1 MYRDYYGLIEKPF
14 RLTPD
19 PKFFFGQAGHAEA
32 RDLLRYGI
40 REREGFMCFI
50 GPAGTGKTTMLR
62 TALEGLGDDVVT
74 AMIFNP
80 QITEED
86 LLRIILVDFGIV
98 PQAQFDSDVARQLG
112 KQEMLEYLNGFLLEL
127 SMQGRTAVLV
137 VDEAQNLPLP
147 IMEQIRLLSNLETNK
162 QKLIQIV
169 LAGQLGLR
177 RLLETPELSQLAQR
191 VSVRYTMEPLTVQ
204 GVARYVEHR
213 MRVAGSCGEVTFD
226 HGAFEAIHRYSEG
239 VPRLINLLADRALL
253 AGYAQQSPV
262 ITATMANEAA
272 ATLELDGHATIPV
285 ERAPASVVATVSR
298 TVEPPSEA
306 RVAQSPVIEPVTRI
320 SALRTEAPPAP
331 EFALPSDNGFRP
343 WQAALGVAMALVV
356 TVGSYASWQS
366 RHVPQLQASVEAR
379 AEGSSEH
386 FADGSAAVPLSRPQ
400 SAYTVY
406 LTSHRDTSDA
416 TLVAMRRQIETAGYT
431 CFLVAAEVAGQ
442 GTLYRLT
449 VGEYADRNAAANAA
463 AALRD
468 ALGLAHAEAVA
479 VTDVTGS

>member
-50 GPAGTGKTTMLR
+50 GAAGTGKTTMLR
-62 TALEGLGDDVVT
+62 TALEGLGTDVVT

-86 LLRIILVDFGIV
+86 LLRIILVDFGII
-98 PQAQFDSDVARQLG
+98 PQAHLDSEVAHQLG
-112 KQEMLEYLNGFLLEL
+112 KQEMLEYLNGFLLDL

-162 QKLIQIV
+162 QKLLQIV

-191 VSVRYTMEPLTVQ
+191 VSVRYTMEPLNVDDT
-204 GVARYVEHR
+204 ARYVDHR
-213 MRVAGSCGEVTFD
+213 LRVAGSCGDVS
-226 HGAFEAIHRYSEG
+226 FEPNAYEHIHRYSEG

-253 AGYAQQSPV
+253 AGYAQQSAV
-262 ITATMANEAA
+262 ITAAMIDAA
-272 ATLELDGHATIPV
+272 AVTLELDDQNDLPV
-285 ERAPASVVATVSR
+285 ERENIVAPVPASVVTPVPLAASTLPP
-298 TVEPPSEA
+298 VEREPLANAPAPPEA
-306 RVAQSPVIEPVTRI
+306 RFVPVAKP
-320 SALRTEAPPAP
+320 
-331 EFALPSDNGFRP
+331 DNGFRP
-343 WQAALGVAMALVV
+343 WQAAVGVVMAAVV
-356 TVGSYASWQS
+356 TVGGYATWQ
-366 RHVPQLQASVEAR
+366 RQQAPQLRARAEAR
-379 AEGSSEH
+379 AEGSSEN
-386 FADGSAAVPLSRPQ
+386 FVAGAPELGLERPQ
-400 SAYTVY
+400 AAFTVY
-406 LTSHRDTSDA
+406 LSSHRNSADA
-416 TLVAMRRQIETAGYT
+416 ALVSQRQQIAAAGYHS
-431 CFLVAAEVAGQ
+431 FLVAAKVAGQ
-442 GTLYRLT
+442 GNLYRLT
-449 VGEYADRNAAANAA
+449 IGEYADRSSAVNAA

-479 VTDVTGS
+479 VSDVEGS